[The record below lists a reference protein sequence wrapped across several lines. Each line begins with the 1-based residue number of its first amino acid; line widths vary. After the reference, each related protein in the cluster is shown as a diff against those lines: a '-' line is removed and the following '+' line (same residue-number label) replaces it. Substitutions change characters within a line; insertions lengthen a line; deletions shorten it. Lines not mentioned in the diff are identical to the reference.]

1 MACRACGSTDLMKL
15 PDPHPAHAVVSDGR
29 LVPYPLGK
37 VSCLRCGLV
46 STPQRA
52 GSTDARSHY
61 DASYDLNLVDS
72 PAEQARA
79 RRYADLIGRLVGNR
93 EPARVLEIGCGSGAL
108 LRALA
113 ADWPRARFE
122 GIEAAPALA
131 ALPSGDARIA
141 KRRGFAEDLRPGGSD
156 HDLVFSINVIEHAS
170 DPVVFLR
177 ALADQTVDGGAV
189 IIVCPSG
196 TTPNLE
202 LVFADHLHSF
212 TPDSFRLL
220 AAQSGLAVTQHQD
233 RPEGLGDFQAFVLA
247 KGPDD
252 AQDGAQD
259 GVPTGGA
266 LSDARRHYLATWAEL
281 DRHVDARLGPDG
293 AVAVFGAG
301 EATCLLRA
309 YAPRTWQRVA
319 QVWVDDPPSAR
330 RFDRPVVAYATI
342 PPAQG
347 RRVVIAT
354 HPASQR
360 AVAARLERDGH
371 SVATWSD
378 LIAR

>member
-1 MACRACGSTDLMKL
+1 MACRACGSTDQMTL

-29 LVPYPLGK
+29 LVPYKLGK

-46 STPQRA
+46 STPPRA
-52 GSTDARSHY
+52 AAADARAHY
-61 DASYDLNLVDS
+61 DAAYDLNLLDS

-79 RRYADLIGRLVGNR
+79 RRYAGLIRHLVGER

-113 ADWPRARFE
+113 ADWPRAHFE

-131 ALPSGDARIA
+131 ALPSGDARIT
-141 KRRGFAEDLRPGGSD
+141 KRQGFAEDLRPGGGG
-156 HDLVFSINVIEHAS
+156 HDLVFSINVVEHAS

-177 ALADQTVDGGAV
+177 ALADQTAAAGTIVV
-189 IIVCPSG
+189 VCPSG
-196 TTPNLE
+196 ATPNLE

-212 TPDSFRLL
+212 TPASFRLL
-220 AAQSGLAVTQHQD
+220 TAQAGLAITQHQD
-233 RPEGLGDFQAFVLA
+233 RPESLGDFQAFALT

-252 AQDGAQD
+252 AQLGE
-259 GVPTGGA
+259 PTGGA
-266 LSDARRHYLATWAEL
+266 LSEARRRYLATWAEL
-281 DRHVDARLGPDG
+281 DRHFDVRLGPDG

-319 QVWVDDPPSAR
+319 QVWVDDPAAAR
-330 RFDRPVVAYATI
+330 RFDRPVVAYGTI
-342 PPAQG
+342 PPAQE

-354 HPASQR
+354 HPASQ
-360 AVAARLERDGH
+360 ATVASRLERDGH
-371 SVATWSD
+371 SVAIWSD